1 MTLDKL
7 FFSTHSFRQSTNSFR
22 WGLMA
27 ADPRGLADLVAPL
40 EGDAGA
46 VRSPG
51 ALASAEDATVEVPI
65 VELPEDRAAQA
76 FGPGDTHGP
85 AEDPPGHSADAAAVL
100 HAQAE
105 DGVVAGVGLEAVES
119 AAMELP
125 ATPPAVLGSARSL
138 QTHIRALERELDGVH
153 LDAAR
158 DRRAHRRLEATVG
171 SLLSELNAAR
181 SDVAQLLR
189 RVARLEPAPD
199 GVATPER
206 SRSPPRH

>member
-1 MTLDKL
+1 
-7 FFSTHSFRQSTNSFR
+7 
-22 WGLMA
+22 MA

-51 ALASAEDATVEVPI
+51 ALASAEDAIVEVPI

-76 FGPGDTHGP
+76 FGRRLASEALAESSPGDTHGP
-85 AEDPPGHSADAAAVL
+85 AENPPGHSADAAGVL

-105 DGVVAGVGLEAVES
+105 DGVVAGVGLEAVEG

-138 QTHIRALERELDGVH
+138 QSHIRALERELDGVH

-158 DRRAHRRLEATVG
+158 DRRAHRC
-171 SLLSELNAAR
+171 
-181 SDVAQLLR
+181 
-189 RVARLEPAPD
+189 
-199 GVATPER
+199 
-206 SRSPPRH
+206 SPS

>member
-7 FFSTHSFRQSTNSFR
+7 FFTTKSFRQSTNSFR

-51 ALASAEDATVEVPI
+51 ALASAEDAIVEVPI

-76 FGPGDTHGP
+76 FGRRLASEALAESSPGDTHGP
-85 AEDPPGHSADAAAVL
+85 AENPPGHSADAAGVL

-105 DGVVAGVGLEAVES
+105 DGVVAGVGLEAVEG

-125 ATPPAVLGSARSL
+125 ATPPAV
-138 QTHIRALERELDGVH
+138 
-153 LDAAR
+153 
-158 DRRAHRRLEATVG
+158 
-171 SLLSELNAAR
+171 
-181 SDVAQLLR
+181 
-189 RVARLEPAPD
+189 
-199 GVATPER
+199 
-206 SRSPPRH
+206 